1 MPGSSLILASLIARR
16 DAERPR
22 SSDDTTRAEAPLDEA
37 PMGADA
43 THPQATD
50 ERDT

>member
-22 SSDDTTRAEAPLDEA
+22 SSDDPTDPEAHLSEGPN
-37 PMGADA
+37 GADA
-43 THPQATD
+43 TDPQATD
-50 ERDT
+50 ERDA